1 MEEYGCNCSFDSAGN
16 PVDWCSFHEA
26 LRDSLAEKDKEI
38 ERLTEE
44 LESHSWEISPAMA
57 QKRIDTLWEENKR
70 LERDI
75 LMLARLC
82 LSNGII
88 SRGLACEYLGCAR
101 EDLDDV
107 IKEDIMRKNDL
118 IYDPSIGKRGGYLV
132 TLYGYDRTGVEEKQI
147 IMRFDPLKVD
157 GFGLVVSGGVPRKN
171 NTP

>member
-1 MEEYGCNCSFDSAGN
+1 MVQRWKMSPNQSMVTEPDGGYVEYDDHLA
-16 PVDWCSFHEA
+16 A
-26 LRDSLAEKDKEI
+26 LEEKDKEI

-57 QKRIDTLWEENKR
+57 QQRIDNLWSENKR

-107 IKEDIMRKNDL
+107 IKED
-118 IYDPSIGKRGGYLV
+118 G
-132 TLYGYDRTGVEEKQI
+132 
-147 IMRFDPLKVD
+147 D
-157 GFGLVVSGGVPRKN
+157 G
-171 NTP
+171 

>member
-1 MEEYGCNCSFDSAGN
+1 MIQRYDLIRVKYTDDYIIDKIDNGDYVLYTDHLA
-16 PVDWCSFHEA
+16 A
-26 LRDSLAEKDKEI
+26 LEEKDKEI

-57 QKRIDTLWEENKR
+57 QQRIDNLWSENKR

-75 LMLARLC
+75 LMLVRLC

-107 IKEDIMRKNDL
+107 IKEDSD
-118 IYDPSIGKRGGYLV
+118 GY
-132 TLYGYDRTGVEEKQI
+132 T
-147 IMRFDPLKVD
+147 
-157 GFGLVVSGGVPRKN
+157 N
-171 NTP
+171 

>member
-26 LRDSLAEKDKEI
+26 LRDSLAEKDREI

-44 LESHSWEISPAMA
+44 LDSHSWEISPAMA
-57 QKRIDTLWEENKR
+57 QQRIDKLWAENKR

-75 LMLARLC
+75 LMLVRLC

-101 EDLDDV
+101 EDLDGILDQ
-107 IKEDIMRKNDL
+107 IATEAGEDGSDEIRNYSK
-118 IYDPSIGKRGGYLV
+118 
-132 TLYGYDRTGVEEKQI
+132 
-147 IMRFDPLKVD
+147 
-157 GFGLVVSGGVPRKN
+157 
-171 NTP
+171 

>member
-1 MEEYGCNCSFDSAGN
+1 MIQRWEMSPNQSMVTDPKGEWVEYKDHLAAME
-16 PVDWCSFHEA
+16 
-26 LRDSLAEKDKEI
+26 EKDKEI

-75 LMLARLC
+75 LMLVRLC

-88 SRGLACEYLGCAR
+88 SRGLACEHLGCAR

-107 IKEDIMRKNDL
+107 IKED
-118 IYDPSIGKRGGYLV
+118 S
-132 TLYGYDRTGVEEKQI
+132 
-147 IMRFDPLKVD
+147 D
-157 GFGLVVSGGVPRKN
+157 GRSKE
-171 NTP
+171 TA